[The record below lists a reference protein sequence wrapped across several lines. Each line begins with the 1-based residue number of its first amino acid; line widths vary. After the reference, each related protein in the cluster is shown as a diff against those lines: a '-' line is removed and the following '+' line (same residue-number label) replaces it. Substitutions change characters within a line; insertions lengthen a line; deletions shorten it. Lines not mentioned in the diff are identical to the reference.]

1 MIGLILFYEYAIWSV
16 MGGPNSHRLKHVLDQ
31 VPPGFLVDSRWLA
44 DSDVA
49 KSSASDY
56 HREGWLDRVAR
67 GVYRRP
73 YPKKPSQDVGDW
85 KLAVLSAQW
94 LMGYDFHV
102 GGMTALSLEGHEHY
116 LGLGRSANIY
126 LYGDVPAW
134 MPRLSLDAH
143 VILRRRQLF
152 GSEPLGI
159 DDQDFDPA
167 AKGAPNPWDWPFRRS
182 SPERALLEVL
192 NELPDKE
199 SFHKV
204 DMLFQGLASLRPGRL
219 AALLRACKSVKV
231 KRLFFLFA
239 DRHEHRWLAHL
250 DRAGIDLG
258 KGPRMLVE
266 GGRYAADY
274 QLVVP
279 EEFATSPSSETGDG
293 A

>member
-1 MIGLILFYEYAIWSV
+1 MA
-16 MGGPNSHRLKHVLDQ
+16 GPNNNRLKQVLDL

-44 DSDVA
+44 ASGVA

-56 HREGWLDRVAR
+56 HREGWLGRVAR

-73 YPKKPSQDVGDW
+73 YPQERSTDVVDW

-94 LMGYDFHV
+94 IMGYDFHV
-102 GGMTALSLEGHEHY
+102 GGMTALSLEGHSHY
-116 LGLGRSANIY
+116 LGLGRSANVY
-126 LYGDVPAW
+126 LYGDVPTW
-134 MPRLSLDAH
+134 LPRLTLDAH
-143 VILRRRQLF
+143 VLLRRRQLF
-152 GSEPLGI
+152 GSDPVGI

-167 AKGAPNPWDWPFRRS
+167 ANDAPPPWNWPMRRS
-182 SPERALLEVL
+182 TPERAVLEAL
-192 NELPDKE
+192 NELPDEE

-204 DMLFQGLASLRPGRL
+204 DMLFQGLPSLRPARL
-219 AALLRACKSVKV
+219 GKLLQVCKSVKV

-239 DRHEHRWLAHL
+239 ERHRHRWLAHL
-250 DRAGIDLG
+250 DRTSIDLG

-266 GGRYAADY
+266 GGRYAAAY

-279 EEFATSPSSETGDG
+279 EEFAGPNPGDATDG

>member
-1 MIGLILFYEYAIWSV
+1 MD
-16 MGGPNSHRLKHVLDQ
+16 GPNRNRLKRVLDQ

-44 DSDVA
+44 ASDVA

-56 HREGWLDRVAR
+56 HREGWLQRAAR

-73 YPKKPSQDVGDW
+73 YPNDLAKDVGDW

-94 LMGYDFHV
+94 IMGYDFHV
-102 GGMTALSLEGHEHY
+102 GGLSALTLEGHSHY
-116 LGLGRSANIY
+116 LGLGHSANLY

-134 MPRLSLDAH
+134 LPRLNLDAH
-143 VILRRRQLF
+143 VLLRRRQLF
-152 GSEPLGI
+152 GAEPLGI
-159 DDQDFDPA
+159 DDHDFDPA
-167 AKGAPNPWDWPFRRS
+167 AKNAPLRRS
-182 SPERALLEVL
+182 SPERALLEAL
-192 NELPDKE
+192 NELPDQE

-204 DMLFQGLASLRPGRL
+204 DMLFQGLTTLRPGRL
-219 AALLRACKSVKV
+219 DRLLQACKSVKV
-231 KRLFFLFA
+231 KRLFSLFA
-239 DRHEHRWLAHL
+239 DRHKHRWLAHI

-266 GGRYAADY
+266 GGRYVAAY

-279 EEFATSPSSETGDG
+279 EEFAAPLPAGAEDG

>member
-1 MIGLILFYEYAIWSV
+1 MSGL
-16 MGGPNSHRLKHVLDQ
+16 NTNRLKRVLDQ
-31 VPPGFLVDSRWLA
+31 VPSGFLVDSRWLA
-44 DSDVA
+44 ASSVA

-56 HREGWLDRVAR
+56 HREGWLGRVAR

-73 YPKKPSQDVGDW
+73 YPQERSTDVVDW

-94 LMGYDFHV
+94 IMGYDFHV
-102 GGMTALSLEGHEHY
+102 GGMTALSLEGHNHY
-116 LGLGRSANIY
+116 LGLGRSADVY

-134 MPRLSLDAH
+134 LPRLTLDAH
-143 VILRRRQLF
+143 PLLRRRQLF

-167 AKGAPNPWDWPFRRS
+167 AKNAPNPWDWPLRRS
-182 SPERALLEVL
+182 TPERAVLETL
-192 NELPDKE
+192 NELPDAE
-199 SFHKV
+199 TFHKV
-204 DMLFQGLASLRPGRL
+204 DMLFEGLPSLRPGRL
-219 AALLRACKSVKV
+219 GKLLQACRSVKV

-239 DRHEHRWLAHL
+239 DRHRHRWLAHI
-250 DRAGIDLG
+250 DRTAIDLG

-266 GGRYAADY
+266 GGRYAAAY

-279 EEFATSPSSETGDG
+279 AEFAGPGSKETADG

>member
-1 MIGLILFYEYAIWSV
+1 MD
-16 MGGPNSHRLKHVLDQ
+16 GPNRNRLKRVLDQ

-44 DSDVA
+44 ASDVA

-56 HREGWLDRVAR
+56 HREGWLQRAAR

-73 YPKKPSQDVGDW
+73 YPNDLAKDVGDW

-94 LMGYDFHV
+94 IMGYDFHV
-102 GGMTALSLEGHEHY
+102 GGLSALTLEGHSHY
-116 LGLGRSANIY
+116 LGLGHSANLY

-134 MPRLSLDAH
+134 LPRLNLDAH
-143 VILRRRQLF
+143 VLLRRRQLF
-152 GSEPLGI
+152 GAEPLGI
-159 DDQDFDPA
+159 DDHDFDPA
-167 AKGAPNPWDWPFRRS
+167 AKNAPSPWDWPLRRS
-182 SPERALLEVL
+182 SPERALLEAL
-192 NELPDKE
+192 NELPDQE

-204 DMLFQGLASLRPGRL
+204 DMLFQGLTTLRPGRL
-219 AALLRACKSVKV
+219 DRLLQACKSVKV
-231 KRLFFLFA
+231 KRLFSLFA
-239 DRHEHRWLAHL
+239 DRHKHRWLAHI

-266 GGRYAADY
+266 GGRYVAAY

-279 EEFATSPSSETGDG
+279 EEFAAPLPAGAEDG